1 VREVLLVA
9 LGGAVG
15 SAARYGVTLFAQS
28 RLGGEFPYGTLAV
41 NVVGSLLLGVI
52 MALGDRTDL
61 MPPTLRLALGTGV
74 MGGFTTYSAFNYETY
89 KLASNDALLAA
100 IANVLVTLILC
111 TLAGLVGVFGVRA
124 AFSR

>member
-1 VREVLLVA
+1 MRDVLLVA

-15 SAARYGVTLFAQS
+15 SAARYGVTVFAQG
-28 RLGGEFPYGTLAV
+28 RFGPELPYGTLIV

-52 MALGDRTDL
+52 MTLADRSDL
-61 MPPTLRLALGTGV
+61 MSPTLRLALGTGV

-89 KLASNDALLAA
+89 KLAANDAPYAA
-100 IANVLVTLILC
+100 IINVLVTLILC